1 MDLRERK
8 RGLRSTSGDDGHEN
22 PVESCL
28 ALHEMD
34 LKPLHLHCDLLWT
47 AAIAEKRRYVP
58 MLLPTRQ
65 AFRAKQAFLRPHQ
78 HANRCQRS
86 FSRNCGLWQEH
97 VLMVHPQNW
106 LDVRTRA
113 GSIED
118 LLEEGDGAGEDFL
131 FAAGDEVVFAV
142 DFDQGGAVAVG
153 FEVLLAAPHG
163 DD

>member
-8 RGLRSTSGDDGHEN
+8 RGLRSTSGDDGHEQ

-34 LKPLHLHCDLLWT
+34 LKPFHLHCNLLWT

-97 VLMVHPQNW
+97 V
-106 LDVRTRA
+106 
-113 GSIED
+113 
-118 LLEEGDGAGEDFL
+118 
-131 FAAGDEVVFAV
+131 
-142 DFDQGGAVAVG
+142 
-153 FEVLLAAPHG
+153 
-163 DD
+163 